1 MPSADEPNKHPQ
13 APTVAQSLD
22 ELPMAAELFDRQDPR
37 SLVNLLPKPLAD
49 LFESAAVNKK
59 FLYLTE
65 REAERRLK
73 PDSVVYKI
81 RIAFWK
87 VFEYARSTH
96 TGISMRK
103 IAELSGHPEHYV
115 RSIIMHRP
123 DAFTFILIPP
133 TSYENELD
141 EALMFGMRRLR
152 EDILTLPLTRTKF
165 NSDTQMEEE
174 VPIPE
179 NAKILLQAIAF
190 LDMRKHGGIVQKQLT
205 VHNDISK
212 DTTRQAKQS
221 MAELDQKIKELEEKA
236 HKVALG
242 QLDTRYLEGVT
253 SVPMAKSA
261 VGTIDTGIVLENG
274 TVIESV
280 EAAGKLMQD
289 IIINKVSK

>member
-1 MPSADEPNKHPQ
+1 MSDEADNPQKHPQ
-13 APTVAQSLD
+13 APIVAPTLD
-22 ELPMAAELFDRQDPR
+22 DLPMAAELFDRNDPR

-49 LFESAAVNKK
+49 LFESDMVNKK

-65 REAERRLK
+65 REAERKLH

-123 DAFTFILIPP
+123 GAFTFILIPP
-133 TSYENELD
+133 TTYENELD

-152 EDILTLPLTRTKF
+152 EDILTLPLTATVWNDK
-165 NSDTQMEEE
+165 TQQEE
-174 VPIPE
+174 VKQLPE

-253 SVPMAKSA
+253 VVPAP
-261 VGTIDTGIVLENG
+261 
-274 TVIESV
+274 VIEIG
-280 EAAGKLMQD
+280 EK
-289 IIINKVSK
+289 